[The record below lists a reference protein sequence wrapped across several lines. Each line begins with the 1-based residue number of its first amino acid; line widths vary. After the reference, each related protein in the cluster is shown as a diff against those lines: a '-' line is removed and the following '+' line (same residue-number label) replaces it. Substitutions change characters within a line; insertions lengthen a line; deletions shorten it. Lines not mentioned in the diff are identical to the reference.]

1 LPKPALVWFRR
12 DLRLADNPAL
22 TAAAASGRPI
32 LPVYVHDEITPG
44 IRPLGGAGRWWLHHS
59 LAALAGDIAR
69 LGSRLVLRR
78 GPAADVLSDVVRQSG
93 ADRAYWNR
101 LDDPSAAGRDRAIE
115 RALGDRGI
123 AVESF
128 NASLLA
134 EPDRIATRSGKP
146 FRVFTP
152 FWKALQEAMETAP
165 PLRAPEALPGYEGMI
180 DGDALENWGLLPT
193 GPDWA
198 AGFRPHWRP
207 GEGGARRRF
216 EAFRDGPLA
225 GYAEGRDNPG
235 AAGTS
240 RLSPHLHFGE
250 IGPRQVWHAVMLDRE
265 QPDSRPAATGGMAFL
280 RELGW
285 REFNRHLLFH
295 HPEMATSN
303 VNAAFDAFP
312 WRTDKAGLLAW
323 QRGETGYPI
332 VDAGMRELWRT
343 GWMHNRVRMI
353 AASFLVKHLLIDWR
367 QGEAWFWD
375 TLVDADTA
383 NNAGNWQW
391 VAGSGFDAAP
401 YFRIFNPVLQGERF
415 DADGAYVRRWVP
427 EIAGLPDRYLHRPWE
442 APAHVLADAGVRLG
456 DSYPAPIVDH
466 KQARQRALDAYA
478 AIKNLRAGTTEG
490 GLRWT

>member
-1 LPKPALVWFRR
+1 MQAAYAKAAILPKPVLVWFRR

-22 TAAAASGRPI
+22 AAAAASGRPI
-32 LPVYVHDEITPG
+32 LPIYVHDEMTPG

-59 LAALAGDIAR
+59 LAVLAGGIAR

-101 LDDPSAAGRDRAIE
+101 LDDPSAAGRDRATE
-115 RALGDRGI
+115 RALKERGV

-128 NASLLA
+128 NASLLV
-134 EPDRIATRSGKP
+134 EPDKIATRSGRP
-146 FRVFTP
+146 FSVFTP
-152 FWKALQEAMETAP
+152 FWKALQDAVAPAP
-165 PLRAPEALPGYEGMI
+165 PLPAPRSLPGH
-180 DGDALENWGLLPT
+180 DVPVAGDALDDWRLLPRN
-193 GPDWA
+193 PDWA
-198 AGFRPHWRP
+198 AGFLPLWQP
-207 GEGGARRRF
+207 GEDGARRRF
-216 EAFRDGPLA
+216 AAFRDGPLA
-225 GYAEGRDNPG
+225 AYAARHDNPG

-240 RLSPHLHFGE
+240 RLSPHIHFGE
-250 IGPRQVWHAVMLDRE
+250 MGPRQIWHATAFGLER
-265 QPDSRPAATGGMAFL
+265 TGDAGMAFL
-280 RELGW
+280 RQIGW
-285 REFNRHLLFH
+285 REFNRHLLLH
-295 HPEMATSN
+295 HPEMVTRN

-312 WRTDKAGLLAW
+312 WRNDAAGLAAW

-353 AASFLVKHLLIDWR
+353 AASFLVKHMLIDWR

-401 YFRIFNPVLQGERF
+401 YFRIFNPMLQGERF
-415 DADGAYVRRWVP
+415 DAGGAYVRRWVP
-427 EIAGLPDRYLHRPWE
+427 EIARLPDRYLHRPWE
-442 APAHVLADAGVRLG
+442 APADVLADAGVRLG

-478 AIKNLRAGTTEG
+478 AIKNLRG
-490 GLRWT
+490 